1 MAKRSAKR
9 PILAMPL
16 WMGLFCGV
24 AVGLI
29 VVLLP
34 LLLVESFVE
43 QTGLASV
50 LPAAAPPLGQTARGL
65 LAVTFGLVMGVSC
78 FILLRALEG
87 LPPIR
92 IRAPRFKRREES
104 AIFTDAPA
112 EPVAEPVQVDEPRR
126 SPIMAARDLGAPF
139 HSITAESGKAVVA
152 SETEIASES
161 VLELEQPLAEPD
173 DIEPEPV
180 GPIFARYEQPE
191 PEIVSEPG
199 FVVSRPAFVEP
210 ESVEF
215 EPVEPEPVEAEVAEA
230 EIIEPEIIEVENVV
244 DEVVEAEVVATEPV
258 SDSAP
263 DVSDTSFAPIPVSPA
278 RAAIDGSI
286 PALVRRLE
294 TGFERRLA
302 GRDPVQQAE
311 PGFTSPQPDIDIA
324 LRDALGTLQRM
335 TARSR

>member
-34 LLLVESFVE
+34 LMLVESFVE
-43 QTGLASV
+43 QTGLAAV

-78 FILLRALEG
+78 FVLLRALEG

-112 EPVAEPVQVDEPRR
+112 EPVVEPVQADEPRR
-126 SPIMAARDLGAPF
+126 GPIMAARDLGAPF
-139 HSITAESGKAVVA
+139 HSITAEPEKTAA
-152 SETEIASES
+152 TSETEIALES
-161 VLELEQPLAEPD
+161 VLELEQPLAEPEFV
-173 DIEPEPV
+173 EPELAGPV
-180 GPIFARYEQPE
+180 FAKHDRPE
-191 PEIVSEPG
+191 PDIVSEPG
-199 FVVSRPAFVEP
+199 FVVSGPAFVEA

-215 EPVEPEPVEAEVAEA
+215 EPVEPESV
-230 EIIEPEIIEVENVV
+230 EPEVVEPELIEA
-244 DEVVEAEVVATEPV
+244 EVVEAEVIEPDVVVTEPV
-258 SDSAP
+258 LDTEP
-263 DVSDTSFAPIPVSPA
+263 DVSDSSSAPIPVSPA
-278 RAAIDGSI
+278 RTAIDGSI

-302 GRDPVQQAE
+302 GRDPVQQLE
-311 PGFTSPQPDIDIA
+311 PGFTNPQPDIDVA

>member
-1 MAKRSAKR
+1 VKDDLMAKRSAKR

-34 LLLVESFVE
+34 LPLVESFVE

-173 DIEPEPV
+173 YIGPEPV
-180 GPIFARYEQPE
+180 GPIFARHEQPE
-191 PEIVSEPG
+191 PEIASEPG
-199 FVVSRPAFVEP
+199 FVVARPAFVEA

-215 EPVEPEPVEAEVAEA
+215 EPVEPEV
-230 EIIEPEIIEVENVV
+230 IEPEIIEVEAV
-244 DEVVEAEVVATEPV
+244 EEEAVEAEVVATEPV
-258 SDSAP
+258 SDAGP
-263 DVSDTSFAPIPVSPA
+263 GVSDSSSVPIPVSPA

>member
-65 LAVTFGLVMGVSC
+65 LAVTFGLVMGISC

-112 EPVAEPVQVDEPRR
+112 EPVVEPVHLDEPRR

-139 HSITAESGKAVVA
+139 HSITAESGKTVVA
-152 SETEIASES
+152 AETEIASES
-161 VLELEQPLAEPD
+161 VLELEQPLAEPVY
-173 DIEPEPV
+173 IESEPV
-180 GPIFARYEQPE
+180 GPIFTSYEQPE

-215 EPVEPEPVEAEVAEA
+215 EPVEAEPVEAEVAEA
-230 EIIEPEIIEVENVV
+230 EIIEVEAV
-244 DEVVEAEVVATEPV
+244 EEEAVEAEVVATE
-258 SDSAP
+258 SDSELG
-263 DVSDTSFAPIPVSPA
+263 VSDTSFAPIPVSPA
-278 RAAIDGSI
+278 RAAIDGNI

>member
-92 IRAPRFKRREES
+92 IRAPRFKRREEG
-104 AIFTDAPA
+104 AIFTDAPV
-112 EPVAEPVQVDEPRR
+112 EPVVEPVQVEELRR

-173 DIEPEPV
+173 YIESEPV

-199 FVVSRPAFVEP
+199 FAVSRPAFVEA

-215 EPVEPEPVEAEVAEA
+215 EPVEPEPVEPEV
-230 EIIEPEIIEVENVV
+230 IEPEIIEFEAVE
-244 DEVVEAEVVATEPV
+244 EEAVEAEVVATEPV
-258 SDSAP
+258 SDSEL